1 MKPVSGD
8 SSRWLPAAAACAV
21 LLAAITCR
29 GTVITS
35 ASVAVLGFVLT
46 WWLVQRLTNERLCVT
61 FALASYLLKIVLTA
75 VLYYA
80 SFYHWPILSQYQG
93 EPGFWVFGEDAVA
106 QHFLGRHVFYAW
118 TGVAPFPNIEIRNL
132 SFIVYVGFVY
142 FLLGVHPLNVAFLNA
157 WYGTV
162 IIAAGIVMMRR
173 WGVSASSMRLGVAL
187 LAFWPS
193 LIFWSTQ
200 LMKDPICLTL
210 IMLGLCA
217 LVVMTDSR
225 VRSGPALLVL
235 PTGLGV
241 LTFLLVLIRD
251 QTGLV
256 FGLTAM
262 GTAGFLALGAMR
274 NRAWPFLLRSLLSVV
289 MVAAG
294 FAVSK
299 RTDLLQLAQHSPAP
313 PPIARTAQQSSP
325 LRLQEQ
331 PMRVEPS
338 APVQPSEPPP
348 QQPMRVEPSAPV
360 QPPEPPP
367 HAQASGTPSAPMSP
381 TISRTLITH
390 MTPSE
395 PPSTLQDATPL
406 RMTPSE
412 PPSKLQ
418 ETPPPRTQQGGL
430 RRWIRGMFIS
440 PASTRALYA
449 ARRGFIS
456 SGGYSLIDPDIL
468 FDNPLEALAYLPRGL
483 SIALLS
489 PFPRQWFDTGGRT
502 GVFRIGSMVEVL
514 LIYLLVFAFFGRMRE
529 ARKYLGIRTGVV
541 LVFVALTAIPMS
553 LTVANLGTLFRLRL
567 QFLIPL
573 LLLMC
578 VVDVLGFYRR
588 ILARIHSFAGG

>member
-46 WWLVQRLTNERLCVT
+46 WWLVPRLTNERLCVT

-118 TGVAPFPNIEIRNL
+118 TGVAPFPNVEIRHWP
-132 SFIVYVGFVY
+132 FTIYVGLVY
-142 FLLGVHPLNVAFLNA
+142 IIFGVHPLNVIFLNA
-157 WYGTV
+157 WYGTA
-162 IIAAGIVMMRR
+162 IIAAGIIMMKR
-173 WGVSASSMRLGVAL
+173 WGVSRSSLRVGVAL

-193 LIFWSTQ
+193 LTFWSAQ
-200 LMKDPICLTL
+200 LMKDPLLLTL

-217 LVVMTDSR
+217 LIVMTDSR
-225 VRSGPALLVL
+225 SRFGSSLLFL
-235 PTGLGV
+235 PMGLGV
-241 LTFLLVLIRD
+241 LAFLLALVRGY
-251 QTGLV
+251 TGFI
-256 FGLTAM
+256 FGLTTM
-262 GTAGFLALGAMR
+262 LTAGSLAPGAAR
-274 NRAWPFLLRSLLSVV
+274 KRTWPFLLRSLLSVV
-289 MVAAG
+289 MVVAG
-294 FAVSK
+294 FVVSK
-299 RTDLLQLAQHSPAP
+299 QVDLSQLAQYSPASSVSAVP
-313 PPIARTAQQSSP
+313 APSHGAEAPISRTAQQFSP

-338 APVQPSEPPP
+338 TPVQPSEP
-348 QQPMRVEPSAPV
+348 
-360 QPPEPPP
+360 PPP

-418 ETPPPRTQQGGL
+418 ETTLPRTQQGGL

-468 FDNPLEALAYLPRGL
+468 FDNPMEVLAYLPRGL

-573 LLLMC
+573 LLLIC

>member
-157 WYGTV
+157 WYGTA

-299 RTDLLQLAQHSPAP
+299 RTDLLQLAQHSPTP

-325 LRLQEQ
+325 LRLQE
-331 PMRVEPS
+331 
-338 APVQPSEPPP
+338 
-348 QQPMRVEPSAPV
+348 QPMRVEPSAPV

-395 PPSTLQDATPL
+395 PPS
-406 RMTPSE
+406 
-412 PPSKLQ
+412 KLQ
-418 ETPPPRTQQGGL
+418 ETTLPRTQQGGL